1 MQRPVSLL
9 FGVHAHQPIGNFPE
23 VLEDAHFRCYRPFLE
38 TLYRYPDFHF
48 AVHFS
53 GWLLD
58 YLFEH
63 YPQDMALLKT
73 MVDRGQV
80 ELFGAGDT
88 EPVLAVIPYRDRIG
102 QIEAFSSKLAAT
114 LGQRPQG
121 AWLTER
127 VWESTVVP
135 ALANCG
141 IRYVI
146 VDDYHFLCT
155 GKSTAQLNGFYTTE
169 EDAYQLDIFPIS
181 ETLRYKLP
189 FSPANDAIAYLES
202 LSDQHLNNDEAQ
214 HDVAIY
220 FDDIEKF
227 GIWPETYQWVYE
239 KGWLEQFIQRVLA
252 SPRIKTRHYRDYHA
266 AEKTQGVVYLPT
278 TSYIEMNTWT
288 LPAESAQAFD
298 DLIKESKTAGWY
310 EQKKAYLRG
319 GIWKNFLSRY
329 PESNWMHKRM
339 LVLSARLAGLPENQR
354 TAAMQ
359 QKLYAAQANDAYWH
373 GLFGGLYLPHLRRA
387 IYNHLIELE
396 AMLDRCAPRETVT
409 IRDFDLDGLE
419 EIHLQNNML
428 QIIMKRGR
436 YASIV
441 EFDAYPLSHNFGD
454 TLQRQTEHYYRNV
467 QLDGEVS
474 HKDGDN
480 SESGIISAHDRV
492 LNKHIIHTADLE
504 PDSHPRHLFVDS
516 LNDVLVSYQYT
527 ASDSSTIYFQSDG
540 NRQQSIEKTLSLTD
554 NRLCVRY
561 SFIEKS
567 DGVFRTEINLA
578 MPSCDGVGGRFI
590 YQDNIL
596 GNFGQLQ
603 QLAQLNRITLDDDTL
618 GGCLILSTSVPV
630 RFNAQPHFTVSQSEH
645 GFEKIMQAV
654 TLHLEW
660 PVQRQAFT
668 LTLEVQKHGR
678 SH

>member
-23 VLEDAHFRCYRPFLE
+23 VLEDAHFRCYKPFLE
-38 TLYRYPDFHF
+38 TLYRYPDFYF

-58 YLFEH
+58 YLFKH
-63 YPQDMALLKT
+63 YPQDMALLKA
-73 MVDRGQV
+73 MVNRGQV

-88 EPVLAVIPYRDRIG
+88 EPVLAVIPNRDRIG
-102 QIEAFSSKLAAT
+102 QIEAFSSKLATT

-135 ALANCG
+135 ALADCG

-155 GKSTAQLNGFYTTE
+155 GKSTAQLSGFYTTE
-169 EDAYQLDIFPIS
+169 EDAHQLDIFPIS

-202 LSDQHLNNDEAQ
+202 LADQHLSGDEEQRRA
-214 HDVAIY
+214 AIY

-239 KGWLEQFIQRVLA
+239 KGWLEQFIQGVLA
-252 SPRIKTRHYRDYHA
+252 SPKIEPRHYHDYHA
-266 AEKTQGVVYLPT
+266 TENTQGIIYLPT

-288 LPAESAQAFD
+288 LPAESAQAYD
-298 DLIKESKTAGWY
+298 DLIKESKAAGWY

-339 LVLSARLAGLPENQR
+339 LALSARLAGLPDNQR
-354 TAAMQ
+354 TPDMQ

-387 IYNHLIELE
+387 IYNNLIELE
-396 AMLDRCAPRETVT
+396 TMLDRCSPRETVF
-409 IRDFDLDGLE
+409 IKDFDLDGMD
-419 EIHLQNNML
+419 EIHLQNNTL
-428 QIIMKRGR
+428 QIITKRDR
-436 YASIV
+436 HASIV
-441 EFDAYPLSHNFGD
+441 EFDAYPLHHNFGD
-454 TLQRQTEHYYRNV
+454 TLQRQTEQYYRNV
-467 QLDGEVS
+467 QLDGQISQGES
-474 HKDGDN
+474 DN
-480 SESGIISAHDRV
+480 PESGIVSAHDRV
-492 LNKHIIHTADLE
+492 INKHIIHAADLK
-504 PDSHPRHLFVDS
+504 PDIHPRHLFVDS
-516 LNDVLVSYQYT
+516 LNDTLINYRYIT
-527 ASDSSTIYFQSDG
+527 SDSGTIYFQSD
-540 NRQQSIEKTLSLTD
+540 NSQYPVEKAFSLIA
-554 NRLCVRY
+554 NRLNARY
-561 SFIEKS
+561 SFTEKS
-567 DGVFRTEINLA
+567 GSIFRTEINLA
-578 MPSCDGVGGRFI
+578 MPSCDGMGGRFI
-590 YQDNIL
+590 YQDDIL
-596 GNFGQLQ
+596 GCFGQLL
-603 QLAQLNRITLDDDTL
+603 QLTQLNRITLDDDTL
-618 GGCLILSTSVPV
+618 GGRIILSTSAPV
-630 RFNAQPHFTVSQSEH
+630 QFNAQPHFTVSQSEH

-654 TLHLEW
+654 TLQLEW
-660 PVQRQAFT
+660 PIQQHALTV
-668 LTLEVQKHGR
+668 TLEIHKH
-678 SH
+678 